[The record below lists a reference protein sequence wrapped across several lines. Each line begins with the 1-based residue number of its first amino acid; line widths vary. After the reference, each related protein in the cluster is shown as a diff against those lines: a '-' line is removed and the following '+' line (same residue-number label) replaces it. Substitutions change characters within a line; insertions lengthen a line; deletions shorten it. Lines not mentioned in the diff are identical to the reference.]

1 MQVKMF
7 EREGLVRFG
16 HFTDTEITRLL
27 GKQWIEVH
35 SWQLESYKPRRKKK
49 RRVTLNKHGIPVYE

>member
-1 MQVKMF
+1 MF
-7 EREGLVRFG
+7 ERKGFVRFG
-16 HFTDTEITRLL
+16 HFTETEITSLL

-49 RRVTLNKHGIPVYE
+49 KARVNLNKHGIPVYE